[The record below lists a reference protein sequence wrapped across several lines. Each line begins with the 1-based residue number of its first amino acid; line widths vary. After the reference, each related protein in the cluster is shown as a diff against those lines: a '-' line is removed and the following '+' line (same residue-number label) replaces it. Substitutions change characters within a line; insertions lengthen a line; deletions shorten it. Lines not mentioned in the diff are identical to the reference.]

1 MWAPLVTCVIGT
13 SSTGRSGHSSCHI
26 SRATSPWRALTPLAI
41 RERRSANWVT
51 PNGSALSSGC
61 VRPIRTSSSLSTP
74 ISDAM
79 PDSASAICAAG

>member
-1 MWAPLVTCVIGT
+1 MCAPFVTCVIGT

-41 RERRSANWVT
+41 RLERSANWVT
-51 PNGSALSSGC
+51 PNGSALSSGW
-61 VRPIRTSSSLSTP
+61 VRPRRTSESGSTP

-79 PDSASAICAAG
+79 PASASAICAAG